1 MDWEKNLALWER
13 LAAASRD
20 AADSAPHGS
29 IYHIEAAKFLAMCQ
43 ALEDFAQETQ
53 HEQEAA
59 PAQDAA
65 EAGAGAGEAAPAAAG
80 EAEAEETTPETP
92 KPRGRRR

>member
-1 MDWEKNLALWER
+1 MDWQANLELFEK

-29 IYHIEAAKFLAMCQ
+29 IYHLEAAKFLAMCQ
-43 ALEDFAQETQ
+43 ALEEFS
-53 HEQEAA
+53 HEQEAVSEA

-65 EAGAGAGEAAPAAAG
+65 EAGAGTAEGGADAAG
-80 EAEAEETTPETP
+80 PAEPDTETSKRTT
-92 KPRGRRR
+92 PRGRRR